1 MTGEYQPLLA
11 TAWKWTDPKTLDIT
25 LREGVRFHDGSSFG
39 AEDVAYT
46 LNHVSRPDSNMK
58 IRVIVDWIDNV
69 EVVGPYQVR
78 IHAKAP
84 TPAAFEYLTGTS
96 PIFPDG
102 HYESAPS
109 VTGADGKPRRDWGA
123 VVRSEEH
130 TSELQSLMRISYAVF
145 C

>member
-78 IHAKAP
+78 IHAK
-84 TPAAFEYLTGTS
+84 
-96 PIFPDG
+96 
-102 HYESAPS
+102 
-109 VTGADGKPRRDWGA
+109 
-123 VVRSEEH
+123 RSEERRVGKECVSTCRSRWAPYH
-130 TSELQSLMRISYAVF
+130 
-145 C
+145 

>member
-1 MTGEYQPLLA
+1 MDTPNLYSGNQREALITTCAPCDSLIHRDPMTGEYQPLLA

-78 IHAKAP
+78 IHAK
-84 TPAAFEYLTGTS
+84 
-96 PIFPDG
+96 
-102 HYESAPS
+102 
-109 VTGADGKPRRDWGA
+109 
-123 VVRSEEH
+123 RSEERRVGKECVSTCRSRWAPYH
-130 TSELQSLMRISYAVF
+130 
-145 C
+145 